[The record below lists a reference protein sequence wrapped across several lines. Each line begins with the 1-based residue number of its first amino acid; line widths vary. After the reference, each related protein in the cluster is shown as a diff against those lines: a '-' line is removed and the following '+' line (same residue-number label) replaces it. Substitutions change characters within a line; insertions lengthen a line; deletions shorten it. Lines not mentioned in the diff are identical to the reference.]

1 MDNVLKFKPANSPK
15 ILWGVVFAIAAFHI
29 FAIWALFSFSWANLI
44 AVAVTWWISGSLG
57 IGLGYHRLLTH
68 RGYKTPKWMEYFLT
82 LCASLAIQGGPVSWV
97 TTHRIHHAFT
107 ETEDDP
113 HSPIK
118 GFFWAHMGWVF
129 KGGSDL
135 YDEATRKKYSPDIM
149 KDKFHVFMEKYY
161 WVTSIFAGIILFVIG
176 GWSMVLWGLAF
187 RVVWGWH
194 SVWIVNSI
202 THIWGSRRFETRDT
216 STNNALVAILAW
228 GEGWHNN
235 HHAYPRSARHGM
247 AWYEFDFNWSQI
259 WLLEK
264 VGLAKNVFAINLSD
278 EKAELKAIKNEVK
291 AIKTAA

>member
-1 MDNVLKFKPANSPK
+1 MDNVLKFKPADSPK
-15 ILWGVVFAIAAFHI
+15 IFWRMVIGMAIFHI
-29 FAIWALFSFSWANLI
+29 FALIALFSFSWANMI
-44 AVAVTWWISGSLG
+44 AVAVMWWISGSLG

-82 LCASLAIQGGPVSWV
+82 ICASLAIQGGPISWI
-97 TTHRIHHAFT
+97 TTHRIHHGFT
-107 ETEDDP
+107 ETDKDP

-118 GFFWAHMGWVF
+118 GFFWAHMGWIF

-135 YDEATRKKYSPDIM
+135 YDDATRQKYSPDLM
-149 KDKFHVFMEKYY
+149 KDKFHVFMEKWY
-161 WVTSIFAGIILFVIG
+161 WITNVFAGIILFAIG
-176 GWSMVLWGLAF
+176 GFSMVLWGIAF

-202 THIWGSRRFETRDT
+202 THIWGSRRFDTRDT
-216 STNNALVAILAW
+216 STNNALVAMLAW

-235 HHAYPRSARHGM
+235 HHAYPRSSRHGM

-264 VGLAKNVFAINLSD
+264 LGLVTDVYAIDLKD
-278 EKAELKAIKNEVK
+278 QKAEVK